1 MKDGATIGSDNL
13 AEMEKVLG
21 SPSLIEQTEHE
32 DNNDPDVQLT
42 IANSVWANDLKDSF
56 IEHVQANHNGEAK
69 PMPSRYSTIDE
80 WIEDNTDG
88 MIKDFLGDEKI
99 PSDIVALLVNALYF
113 KGELSLKADDNVY
126 TYWSHLLCY
135 VIFS

>member
-1 MKDGATIGSDNL
+1 MRDGATIGSDNL

-32 DNNDPDVQLT
+32 GNDDPDVQLK
-42 IANSVWANDLKDSF
+42 IANSVWTNDLKDSF
-56 IEHVQANHNGEAK
+56 METVQANHNGEART
-69 PMPSRYSTIDE
+69 MPSRYSTIDD
-80 WIEDNTDG
+80 WIEDNTGG

-113 KGELSLKADDNVY
+113 KGELLKRTTWY
-126 TYWSHLLCY
+126 TSYWSHLFCH

>member
-1 MKDGATIGSDNL
+1 MRDGATIGSDNL

-32 DNNDPDVQLT
+32 GNDDPDVQLK
-42 IANSVWANDLKDSF
+42 IANSVWTNDLKDSF
-56 IEHVQANHNGEAK
+56 METVQANHNGEAK
-69 PMPSRYSTIDE
+69 PMPSRYSTIDS
-80 WIEDNTDG
+80 WIEDNTGG

-113 KGELSLKADDNVY
+113 KGELLKRTTWY
-126 TYWSHLLCY
+126 TSYWSHLFCH